1 MSYPLTTHESRKRL
15 KRFATAS
22 AGAPLIARL
31 ALTKTIQA
39 DHSVSELI
47 LENRILAEAAI

>member
-1 MSYPLTTHESRKRL
+1 VSYPLTTHESRKRL
-15 KRFATAS
+15 KSFATAS

-31 ALTKTIQA
+31 ALTKTNQA